1 MGHLLRF
8 EPHHVPRSPRNDL
21 LRPTN
26 IELKEKLSEPISVT
40 KLVSFGGMTRSN
52 KIPQSLLLGVG
63 NPDCGQV
70 TTAKEPCELVSF
82 HDVGTPAG

>member
-1 MGHLLRF
+1 VL
-8 EPHHVPRSPRNDL
+8 RSPSDDFL
-21 LRPTN
+21 WPTN

-63 NPDCGQV
+63 NPDRRQIAA
-70 TTAKEPCELVSF
+70 AKEPRDPSLR
-82 HDVGTPAG
+82 GRPL

>member
-1 MGHLLRF
+1 VL
-8 EPHHVPRSPRNDL
+8 RSPSDDVL
-21 LRPTN
+21 WPTN
-26 IELKEKLSEPISVT
+26 IKLKEKLSEPISVT

-52 KIPQSLLLGVG
+52 EVSQRLLFRVG